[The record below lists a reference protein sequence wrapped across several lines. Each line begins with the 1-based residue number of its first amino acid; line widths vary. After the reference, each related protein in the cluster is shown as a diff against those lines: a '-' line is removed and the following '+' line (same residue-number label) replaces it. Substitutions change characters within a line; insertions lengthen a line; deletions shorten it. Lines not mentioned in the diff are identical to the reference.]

1 VHMTEVYSTGV
12 DLKDPA
18 LERFPDIKKE
28 NIILYAFFFFL
39 RIMLILSSLECYVD
53 MQ

>member
-18 LERFPDIKKE
+18 LERFPDIKKKKKKKK
-28 NIILYAFFFFL
+28 NIMLYAFFFFF
-39 RIMLILSSLECYVD
+39 
-53 MQ
+53 